1 MIFIIL
7 CSVFLY
13 FQHLRHT
20 SQGEHKAHNAEHS
33 SLYIWINTKCFLRST
48 LLYVFRSFCLKKTK
62 NCKATQFCKIS
73 FVVSIFYRFLCQRQ
87 ILKGFQ
93 WILMSFSVCSVRFLV
108 GSGKFLLWFFRKR
121 NGPTYMRNTA
131 IERVFFCVCVCANM
145 IITVS
150 SVILVS
156 KILYIV

>member
-1 MIFIIL
+1 MIFITL
-7 CSVFLY
+7 CSVFLC

-93 WILMSFSVCSVRFLV
+93 WILMSFWVCSVRFLV

-121 NGPTYMRNTA
+121 NGPTFMRDTA
-131 IERVFFCVCVCANM
+131 IERVFLCVCVCANM

-156 KILYIV
+156 KVLYIV